1 MLNALWMVLGGMA
14 IVFAVLA
21 VVLLVMA
28 MLRKVFRPK
37 DGSDAEGGA

>member
-37 DGSDAEGGA
+37 DGRGT